1 MPQLNLD
8 YDHFTLSA
16 MLRACAGLSAIEL
29 GRQVHAYLIRKVYD
43 VGSDVFLQSTLSEM
57 YGKCGLV
64 AKVFQVFSLLGL
76 SFEGQKKRDVVLWS
90 SMLGVYGRNGYFEEV
105 ILLYKEMLKEKIK
118 PDEVAFVTVISA
130 CSHTGQVKLGIEYF
144 ESMTRGYK
152 LVPGPEHY
160 SCLVD
165 LLRRTGKLDK
175 AWEVVNEML
184 QKGHDNGSISMWCT
198 LLSACVDLGN
208 IELGKFAAQKALEL
222 DPQNAGIYVLLSN
235 LYAKFGRWDEFGQLR
250 EMMKHGGLK
259 KDAGCSWIEKKLRD
273 AEISL
278 PIVYGNAAFWLWEK
292 GEWQSRKWKVYFHG
306 ARNKDLD
313 VVIKLAVFSCIQV
326 SITPRELWSP
336 NHLNYGIRMG

>member
-1 MPQLNLD
+1 MHFNGVALDTYALRSSLKASSFMENVRFGEQIHTHARKTSWLSSVFVGSALTDLTMPQLNLD

-43 VGSDVFLQSTLSEM
+43 VGSDVFWQSTLIDM

-184 QKGHDNGSISMWCT
+184 QKGHDNGSISLCCT

-259 KDAGCSWIEKKLRD
+259 KDAGCSWIEVTD
-273 AEISL
+273 
-278 PIVYGNAAFWLWEK
+278 
-292 GEWQSRKWKVYFHG
+292 
-306 ARNKDLD
+306 
-313 VVIKLAVFSCIQV
+313 
-326 SITPRELWSP
+326 
-336 NHLNYGIRMG
+336 